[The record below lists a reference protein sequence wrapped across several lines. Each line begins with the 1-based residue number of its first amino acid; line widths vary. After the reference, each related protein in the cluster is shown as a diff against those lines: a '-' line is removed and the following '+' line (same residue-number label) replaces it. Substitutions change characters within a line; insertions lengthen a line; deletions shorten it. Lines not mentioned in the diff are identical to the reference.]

1 LFFIDKQNNDLY
13 NKKLKKEMPMKKPL
27 EKWVE
32 QQAELTKPDRIHWCD
47 GSEEEA
53 RKIVEWGINKEK
65 INGTPVFQKL
75 NQETYPNCFYHRSH
89 PTDVARTEHLT
100 FVCHTNKNAVGPNN
114 NWMDPAEAKAKLTKL
129 SDGCMK
135 GKTMYVLPYM
145 MGHPD
150 SPYSKAC
157 VQLTDIS
164 YVAISMRIM
173 TRLGKHVLEKIG
185 DTENFVKG
193 LHSVG
198 DFDTDK
204 RFVMHFPGKF
214 GLEHR
219 QRIRRQCITR
229 QKMCRLKNSIGIR
242 TKRRL
247 VG

>member
-1 LFFIDKQNNDLY
+1 
-13 NKKLKKEMPMKKPL
+13 MKKPL